1 MSRKGGQ
8 LQRKAKKKNTTQ
20 NAHAQIIMV
29 APVVPAVEVLK
40 NLHSK
45 VLMIQMGC

>member
-8 LQRKAKKKNTTQ
+8 LERKAEKKNTQ
-20 NAHAQIIMV
+20 NAHAQRIMV
-29 APVVPAVEVLK
+29 TPVVPAVEVLK
-40 NLHSK
+40 ILDSK

>member
-8 LQRKAKKKNTTQ
+8 LQTKAKKKNTP
-20 NAHAQIIMV
+20 NAHAQIMMV

-40 NLHSK
+40 ILHSK
-45 VLMIQMGC
+45 VLIIQMGC